1 MSDDVA
7 PRARWDLG
15 HPGVSALAEYERLLA
30 DEAAKRRAVF
40 GRYLG
45 PVVDAVAGPSE
56 RTAAWANGSKGEQE
70 VGHYLTRAIGTHGV
84 VLHDRVQRGRANID
98 HIAIVPSGVWVIDTK
113 RYRGRVEQ
121 RGGWFRA
128 APALYVNGHNRTNL
142 VAGAQHQRQLVQRAV
157 GPKVPVQAVLCF
169 TDADWGFFAKPFH
182 LHDVMVT
189 WPRRLAGTL
198 VVGGG
203 QLDQRE
209 QEEVAARVSEAFPAY
224 APSGTSHSPT
234 GA

>member
-1 MSDDVA
+1 MSDDVVR
-7 PRARWDLG
+7 PRWDLG

-30 DEAAKRRAVF
+30 DEAARRRAVF
-40 GRYLG
+40 GRHLG
-45 PVVDAVAGPSE
+45 AVVGAVTGPSE
-56 RTAAWANGSKGEQE
+56 RTAAWAKGSKGEEE
-70 VGHYLTRAIGTHGV
+70 VGQFLTRAIGTHGV
-84 VLHDRVQRGRANID
+84 VLHDRVQHGRANID
-98 HIAIVPSGVWVIDTK
+98 HIVIVPSGVWVVDTK

-121 RGGWFRA
+121 RGGWFRS

-157 GPKVPVQAVLCF
+157 GSKVPVQAVLCF
-169 TDADWGFFAKPFH
+169 TDGDWGFFAKPFH
-182 LHDVMVT
+182 LQDVMVT

-203 QLDQRE
+203 PLDQRE
-209 QEEVAARVSEAFPAY
+209 QDDIATCVSEAFPAY
-224 APSGTSHSPT
+224 APSGTSHRPT